1 MLTDVCEFCDITA
14 DALACCISS
23 SMHMPIAV

>member
-1 MLTDVCEFCDITA
+1 VCEFCDITA